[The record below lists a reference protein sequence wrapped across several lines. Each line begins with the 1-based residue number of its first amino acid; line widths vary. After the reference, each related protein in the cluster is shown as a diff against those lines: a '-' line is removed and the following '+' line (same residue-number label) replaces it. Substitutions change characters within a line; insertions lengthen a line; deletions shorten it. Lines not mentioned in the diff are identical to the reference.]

1 MTYTKTIQ
9 IIHQALT
16 ETIAELDTWFG
27 QSEESRSYK
36 PRDGGWSIDEILEHI
51 TLTSHYLLIIIRK
64 GRDKALKRTA
74 QGEQIIAGESDLD
87 RLTPIGHPDAF
98 PWIRPEHMEP
108 TRSSSLEEIHTRLHR
123 QSQECLEILTALSH
137 GEGSLYS
144 VRMSVQNLGK
154 MDMYQWL
161 YFLVLHQKRHIAQ
174 IEQVY
179 QEWREGKDL
188 KIN

>member
-1 MTYTKTIQ
+1 MAYTQTIQ
-9 IIHQALT
+9 AIRQALT
-16 ETIAELDTWFG
+16 ETIIELDTWFE
-27 QSEESRSYK
+27 QSEEIRSYK
-36 PRDGGWSIDEILEHI
+36 PRDGRWSIDEILEHI

-64 GRDKALKRTA
+64 GRDKALKRA
-74 QGEQIIAGESDLD
+74 ALGEQIVEGESDLN

-108 TRSSSLEEIHTRLHR
+108 TRSSSLEEIHTRIHT
-123 QSQECLEILTALSH
+123 QSQECLEILNSLSK

-161 YFLVLHQKRHIAQ
+161 YFLVLHQKRHITQ

-179 QEWREGKDL
+179 QEWRE
-188 KIN
+188 NS